1 MGQGSYLLTSAS
13 LMQCIQCLMTNTEI
27 FLLCYE
33 FSTGSKPR
41 LQFINI
47 RSTTG
52 FAHSRFCS
60 YVERHLSLALQS
72 SSITIFNI
80 FHFSLKGMK
89 NCFKTYALC
98 ITDSYL
104 IGSIYFHII
113 YRFEPPSIDNATPIQ
128 RSHHFFFV
136 IPSFFFIPQ
145 FQQYFFDN
153 IVPIKYGREKYKIK
167 LMTISYIYVL
177 QVNTKLYSVTS
188 KPTQSSSRCVLSF
201 KDSLALL

>member
-1 MGQGSYLLTSAS
+1 MLS
-13 LMQCIQCLMTNTEI
+13 LKIWMFFVYGIGFLSVNFCLSHAVYSMFNDQHRNFSLFSWYI
-27 FLLCYE
+27 CYE

-60 YVERHLSLALQS
+60 YVERHLSLALLS

-89 NCFKTYALC
+89 KCFKTYALC

-113 YRFEPPSIDNATPIQ
+113 YRFEPPSIDNATPI
-128 RSHHFFFV
+128 
-136 IPSFFFIPQ
+136 
-145 FQQYFFDN
+145 
-153 IVPIKYGREKYKIK
+153 
-167 LMTISYIYVL
+167 
-177 QVNTKLYSVTS
+177 
-188 KPTQSSSRCVLSF
+188 
-201 KDSLALL
+201 